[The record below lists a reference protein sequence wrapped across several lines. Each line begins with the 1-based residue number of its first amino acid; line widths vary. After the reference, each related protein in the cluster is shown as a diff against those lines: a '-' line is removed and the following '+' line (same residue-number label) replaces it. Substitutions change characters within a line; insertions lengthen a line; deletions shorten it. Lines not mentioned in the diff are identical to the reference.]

1 MFIRCYILPYIAHQ
15 CKLCMGEESNT
26 DSSIM
31 EADCVVVDDVL
42 YTDVMVL
49 SIGNANTIAITITY
63 YY

>member
-1 MFIRCYILPYIAHQ
+1 
-15 CKLCMGEESNT
+15 MGEESNT

-42 YTDVMVL
+42 YTDVIVL
-49 SIGNANTIAITITY
+49 SIGNAIAITITY